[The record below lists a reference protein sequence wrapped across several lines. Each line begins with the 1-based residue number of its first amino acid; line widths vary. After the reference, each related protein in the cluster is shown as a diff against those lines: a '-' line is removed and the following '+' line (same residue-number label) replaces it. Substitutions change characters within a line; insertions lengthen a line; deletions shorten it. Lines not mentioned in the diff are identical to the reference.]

1 VGFDLLVGDDE
12 HGVSPVDVCSE
23 WRERER
29 RKKASRCL
37 GVLMGCLVG
46 SLTPV
51 RASSGK
57 YD

>member
-1 VGFDLLVGDDE
+1 MGASE